1 MSNLSGELTPAPGTQ
16 QGPQGKQS
24 PVHHLLHVH
33 RVQMGRQQK
42 HTFTGHLSETA
53 EDAKNKTQLQ
63 VPAWPLV
70 PEGTAEPSRP
80 ELRCVSSG
88 WEVSALP

>member
-1 MSNLSGELTPAPGTQ
+1 MS
-16 QGPQGKQS
+16 
-24 PVHHLLHVH
+24 
-33 RVQMGRQQK
+33 RQQK
-42 HTFTGHLSETA
+42 HTFTGHLSEKA
-53 EDAKNKTQLQ
+53 EDAKNKIQ

-70 PEGTAEPSRP
+70 PEGAAEPSRP